1 MEAPD
6 RPLGVGQMLEVELKM
21 ARTHLFDQET
31 SQTIV

>member
-6 RPLGVGQMLEVELKM
+6 RPLSVGQMLEVELKM
-21 ARTHLFDQET
+21 PRTHVFDQET